1 MQPFTTSG
9 YECSMLRKGGYY
21 AGDYLYYMPVIFST
35 DETLLCRAEAYT
47 LKKNYPM
54 AAADLTTWEK
64 AYTSNKQTL
73 TPGMINE
80 YYDKMDYYNPT
91 QNPTP
96 KKKLQPDFTIES
108 GIQEN
113 FIHCILI

>member
-1 MQPFTTSG
+1 
-9 YECSMLRKGGYY
+9 MLRKGGYY

-96 KKKLQPDFTIES
+96 KKSFSLILLLNQVYRRTLFTA
-108 GIQEN
+108 
-113 FIHCILI
+113 FCI